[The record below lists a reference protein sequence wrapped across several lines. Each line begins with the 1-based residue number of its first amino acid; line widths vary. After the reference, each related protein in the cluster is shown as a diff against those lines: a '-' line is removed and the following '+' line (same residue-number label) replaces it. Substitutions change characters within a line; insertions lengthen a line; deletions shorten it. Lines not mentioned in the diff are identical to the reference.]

1 MTQTLHHVKK
11 KIFGRS
17 SEVTA
22 PIEGKMFL
30 FESTV
35 VLQSRASEKI
45 KPTLFHYSRTCSR
58 KVAFELLTD
67 YHGCLTTDAYIAY
80 KNLNMDGIKY
90 KEQFLLVA
98 CKKILC

>member
-67 YHGCLTTDAYIAY
+67 LSWVPYNRCLHSLRESEHGWY
-80 KNLNMDGIKY
+80 K
-90 KEQFLLVA
+90 V
-98 CKKILC
+98 